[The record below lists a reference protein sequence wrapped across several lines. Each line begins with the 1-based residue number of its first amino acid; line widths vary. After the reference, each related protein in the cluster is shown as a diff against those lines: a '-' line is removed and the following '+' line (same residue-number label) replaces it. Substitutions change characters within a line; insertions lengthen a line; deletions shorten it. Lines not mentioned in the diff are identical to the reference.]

1 MNDENKIITIL
12 QANKCRGFAKKKKNN
27 NNKIEYSLLRL
38 ENVKQKLFLMIQKNV
53 SNRIFEVDTQF
64 DEKVLGIY
72 GKIKERKKIT

>member
-12 QANKCRGFAKKKKNN
+12 QANKRRGFAKKKKNN